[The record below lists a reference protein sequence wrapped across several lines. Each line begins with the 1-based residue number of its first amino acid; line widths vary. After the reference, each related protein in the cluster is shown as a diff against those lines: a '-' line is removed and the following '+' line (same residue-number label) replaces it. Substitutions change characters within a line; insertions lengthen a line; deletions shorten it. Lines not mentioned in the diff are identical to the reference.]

1 MEVLSLK
8 REQDVARLV
17 LARGDKPVNV
27 LDVACMEQLEAQLSA
42 LEKDPPRLLVI
53 ESAMPGCFIAGADL
67 DVIATVTDAG
77 EAQRLAER
85 GQALCRRI
93 EDLPSISVVVVN
105 GACMGGGLE
114 LALACDHIIA
124 VRGGKTQLAL
134 PEIKIGIHPGFGG
147 CVRLPRRVGWIRA
160 VEMIMSGRSV
170 DAERARRMHL
180 ATLACH
186 PEQVEA
192 AVQHAAD
199 IGKVRR
205 RGVRPGWLRLWPA
218 KRLFFAQARKKV
230 FGRFKHLEVEAS
242 YPAVPAALKLLEEIV
257 NLADGQAYAREA
269 ESLGRLAVTPTCKS
283 LIRVFHLGQA
293 LSKQEAVKR
302 GREAAAAIGHVAIYG
317 AGAMGSGIA
326 WVATRTGDV
335 DLHDVSEEA
344 VARGLK
350 AIAGFARR
358 DTGRMRRIRPAL
370 DDSGLA
376 RSDVV
381 IEAVLEDMEIK
392 RKLWAQVEKMVRPE
406 ALLLTNTSSLSVTE
420 MQKNAVHPE
429 RMAGLHFFNPAPKMP
444 LVEVVAGDKT
454 ALQTLDTTA
463 ALAAAWGKYPVVV
476 ADRPG
481 FLVNRCL
488 MPYMVAA
495 LSLLEQGQK
504 PQHVDGA
511 LKAFGMPM
519 GAMELADR
527 VGLDICRHVGHHLS
541 EAFGDRF
548 TMPAWFGRM
557 VDDALLGEKSG
568 RGFFSYDH
576 GKLTG
581 LNPDLA
587 QYLSGVDISEHES
600 AANIDVETGTP
611 MADYAIVHACL
622 IPMLIEALACL
633 DEGVVAAAEPLDAA
647 LVFGIGFPPFRGGLL
662 HYYAGLPKDELGSLI
677 RGQGRELPSNLDA
690 IYG

>member
-1 MEVLSLK
+1 V
-8 REQDVARLV
+8 
-17 LARGDKPVNV
+17 
-27 LDVACMEQLEAQLSA
+27 
-42 LEKDPPRLLVI
+42 
-53 ESAMPGCFIAGADL
+53 
-67 DVIATVTDAG
+67 
-77 EAQRLAER
+77 
-85 GQALCRRI
+85 
-93 EDLPSISVVVVN
+93 
-105 GACMGGGLE
+105 
-114 LALACDHIIA
+114 H
-124 VRGGKTQLAL
+124 GGKTQLAL

-160 VEMIMSGRSV
+160 VEMIMSGRAI
-170 DAERARRMHL
+170 DAERARRIHL
-180 ATLACH
+180 ATLTCH

-192 AVQHAAD
+192 AIQHAAN
-199 IGKVRR
+199 IGKVKR

-218 KRLFFAQARKKV
+218 KRLFFAQARKKTLE
-230 FGRFKHLEVEAS
+230 RFKHLEIEAS

-257 NLADGQAYAREA
+257 GLADGQAYALEA

-283 LIRVFHLGQA
+283 LIRIFHLGQA

-302 GREAAAAIGHVAIYG
+302 GREAAAAIGHAAVYG

-335 DLHDVSEEA
+335 DLHDVSEDA

-350 AIAGFARR
+350 AIARFARR
-358 DTGRMRRIRPAL
+358 DTGRMRRIRPVL

-381 IEAVLEDMEIK
+381 IEAVLEDMQIK
-392 RKLWAQVEKMVRPE
+392 RQLWAQVEKMVRPE
-406 ALLLTNTSSLSVTE
+406 ALLLTNTSSLSVSE
-420 MQKNAVHPE
+420 MQKHAAHPE

-444 LVEVVAGDKT
+444 LVEVVAGAKT
-454 ALQTLDTTA
+454 APQTLDTTA

-495 LSLLEQGQK
+495 LSLLEKGQK

-519 GAMELADR
+519 GAIELADH
-527 VGLDICRHVGHHLS
+527 VGLDICRHVGDHLS

-548 TMPAWFGRM
+548 TMPTWFARM
-557 VDDALLGEKSG
+557 VDDGLLGEKSG
-568 RGFFSYDH
+568 RGFFFYDH

-587 QYLSGVDISEHES
+587 QYLSGVDMSERES
-600 AANIDVETGTP
+600 DANIDVETGAP
-611 MADYAIVHACL
+611 MLDSAIVHACL

-633 DEGVVAAAEPLDAA
+633 DEGVVAAAEQLDAA
-647 LVFGIGFPPFRGGLL
+647 MVFGIGFPPFRGGLL
-662 HYYAGLPKDELGSLI
+662 YYFASLPKDELGSLI
-677 RGQGRELPSNLDA
+677 RGQGRKQPSNLDA